1 MSAVETEL
9 KPTGE
14 DGAAPLSWRQLAF
27 LYLPLFT
34 VALGYGAVLPVLPAI
49 LDRVHGAAGATS
61 LPMHAGLLTSVY
73 IGAFVVAAPPWGRL
87 ADRAGPRLVLT
98 LGLTGYAAATVWF
111 GFANSLSTAY
121 LARFIAGAF
130 AAGLLPATSRMIADR
145 CRGVERSRHFGW
157 LSAASILGFLAGPAL
172 AGGSHDLLGGQAASA
187 LHVTAVPI
195 WISGVLALAASIGV
209 MSSAAVPRAPL
220 SEHAMAAPN
229 DSGVRRPARTLL
241 LLSALGAFGVGA
253 FEVGLTLQSQRIWRW
268 PPGKLAAMF
277 AACSIVM
284 LGIQL
289 FLFAPLRRRVSSG
302 TLVVGGFA
310 FMALGLV
317 ALNATALYGAVMG
330 FVILISL
337 ASGTL
342 LPTLS
347 AITAD
352 RAAGAVGAAI
362 GSQNAAGNLGQAA
375 GSAAAGWLFTA
386 MPAAS
391 FVALAMII
399 AIAGAGAWFAARSR
413 PDLFAS
419 E

>member
-1 MSAVETEL
+1 
-9 KPTGE
+9 
-14 DGAAPLSWRQLAF
+14 
-27 LYLPLFT
+27 
-34 VALGYGAVLPVLPAI
+34 
-49 LDRVHGAAGATS
+49 
-61 LPMHAGLLTSVY
+61 
-73 IGAFVVAAPPWGRL
+73 
-87 ADRAGPRLVLT
+87 
-98 LGLTGYAAATVWF
+98 
-111 GFANSLSTAY
+111 
-121 LARFIAGAF
+121 
-130 AAGLLPATSRMIADR
+130 
-145 CRGVERSRHFGW
+145 
-157 LSAASILGFLAGPAL
+157 
-172 AGGSHDLLGGQAASA
+172 
-187 LHVTAVPI
+187 
-195 WISGVLALAASIGV
+195 
-209 MSSAAVPRAPL
+209 
-220 SEHAMAAPN
+220 MAAPN